1 MSDGH
6 HGALLDD
13 LARRRGVVMLVG
25 GPDTGKSTLARDLL
39 AAVVAAGKTGAYVDA
54 DIDQST
60 VGPPTC
66 VGLRYVRDQRDL
78 SSLAQADELH
88 FVGAIAPDGV
98 VLQQVVATAALV
110 DAART
115 AVDLVVVDTT
125 GSISGV
131 SGQTL
136 KYHKMELCRPDAI
149 IGLQRGAELEPL
161 VGMFR
166 RFFSV
171 DVETAEVDPEVRP
184 VGPESRRADRAKGFG
199 AAFAEPL
206 QRWRV
211 RNTVFA
217 PTLPE
222 GLDLARLHHV
232 LVGLQDGTGA
242 CLGLGV
248 LEHEDGVLRVVTN
261 QGDGMRGLR
270 LGSLRLDLE
279 TFDVHRVR
287 LGEVMFGL

>member
-54 DIDQST
+54 DVDQTT

-66 VGLRYVRDQRDL
+66 VGLKMVREQRDL
-78 SSLAQADELH
+78 SELGVADALH
-88 FVGAIAPDGV
+88 FVGDITPEGV
-98 VLQQVVATAALV
+98 VLQQVVGTAALV
-110 DAART
+110 DVARDAA
-115 AVDLVVVDTT
+115 DLVVIDTT

-131 SGQTL
+131 GGQTL
-136 KYHKMELCRPDAI
+136 KYHKMELCRPDVV

-161 VGMFR
+161 VGMLR
-166 RFFSV
+166 RFFTV
-171 DVETAEVDPEVRP
+171 DVETAVVDPEVRP
-184 VGPESRRADRAKGFG
+184 MDPEVRRAHRAKAF
-199 AAFAEPL
+199 AEAFAEPL

-211 RNTVFA
+211 RSTVFA

-222 GLDLARLHHV
+222 GLDLARLHGV

-248 LEHEDGVLRVVTN
+248 LEHDDGALRVVTN

-279 TFDVHRVR
+279 TFEVHRVR

>member
-13 LARRRGVVMLVG
+13 LARRRGVIMLVG

-66 VGLRYVRDQRDL
+66 VGLKYVRDQRDL
-78 SSLAQADELH
+78 SHLAEADELH
-88 FVGAIAPDGV
+88 FVGAVAPDGV
-98 VLQQVVATAALV
+98 ILQQVVATAALV
-110 DAART
+110 DAARH
-115 AVDLVVVDTT
+115 AVDLIVVDTT

-136 KYHKMELCRPDAI
+136 KYHKMELCRPDVV

-171 DVETAEVDPEVRP
+171 DVETAEVDPEVRL
-184 VGPESRRADRAKGFG
+184 VDPEVRRAHRAKAFG

-206 QRWRV
+206 RAGGYAAPSSPPRSPRASTSPDFTKFSSAYRMGPAPAWGSAFSSTRMGSCASSPI
-211 RNTVFA
+211 RATGCAAFA
-217 PTLPE
+217 S
-222 GLDLARLHHV
+222 V
-232 LVGLQDGTGA
+232 LCASTSTPSTSTGCGWA
-242 CLGLGV
+242 K
-248 LEHEDGVLRVVTN
+248 
-261 QGDGMRGLR
+261 
-270 LGSLRLDLE
+270 
-279 TFDVHRVR
+279 
-287 LGEVMFGL
+287 